1 MKIECREVKSLKL
14 EMQNQ
19 NLKLKSDL
27 KHRSYE
33 YSIKMIEFLDTLPK
47 DVSTEVITK
56 QLLRSAT
63 SIGANIVEAK
73 GASSKRDFTNFFSH
87 SLKSANESLYWLGL
101 LRDGKKMN
109 NPQIEYLLNETK
121 ELANMLGSSIL
132 TLKGKR

>member
-1 MKIECREVKSLKL
+1 
-14 EMQNQ
+14 MQNQ
-19 NLKLKSDL
+19 NLKLKTDL
-27 KHRSYE
+27 KHRAYQ

-47 DVSTEVITK
+47 DVSTEVIAK

-73 GASSKRDFTNFFSH
+73 AASSKRDFTIFFSH

-101 LRDGKKMN
+101 LRDAKKMN
-109 NPQIEYLLNETK
+109 NPQIDDLLKETK
-121 ELANMLGSSIL
+121 ELANILGSSIL